1 MKKFIYLLFFQILF
15 YPCFADDFIRPN
27 WKEFCPKRYENV
39 NKDVWRYTSSGRYWS
54 KRKKDFEVKLKNCDM
69 LNEVQR
75 TACYNNLRENEL
87 DKTKVFMKEKRGK
100 AFERMVINSML
111 KTY

>member
-54 KRKKDFEVKLKNCDM
+54 KRKKDFEVKLKNCDRCYHSFCLVIFRVYM
-69 LNEVQR
+69 FFVYVFYFLES
-75 TACYNNLRENEL
+75 ALWYCYNIIVGHNE
-87 DKTKVFMKEKRGK
+87 
-100 AFERMVINSML
+100 
-111 KTY
+111 